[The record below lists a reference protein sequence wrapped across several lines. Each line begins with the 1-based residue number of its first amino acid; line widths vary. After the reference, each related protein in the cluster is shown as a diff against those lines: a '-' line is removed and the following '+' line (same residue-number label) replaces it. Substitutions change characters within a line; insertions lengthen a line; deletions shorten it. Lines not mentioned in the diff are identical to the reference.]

1 MYSTGNIVRF
11 YNFIWSI
18 IYKYTESPGC
28 VSENNVSQLYTSIKK
43 NNT

>member
-18 IYKYTESPGC
+18 IYKNIESPGFGD
-28 VSENNVSQLYTSIKK
+28 SQPETNIIL
-43 NNT
+43 